1 MKTLRGMGCLLW
13 AAAGW
18 FTAAIAGPSSV
29 QFQFEQLKSFG
40 FSGQSGLAPRGLT
53 RGSDGKW
60 YGTTRGGGLYD
71 EWGNSY
77 GSGTVFR
84 LNPDGSGYTN
94 LHVFSRA
101 VGEGFGPYARLI
113 EGKDGMLYGTTHAG
127 GAPDDST
134 VGGGTIFRINKDGG
148 GYTIIHR
155 FPRAHDDGSEPYAEL
170 LEGSDGFLYG
180 TTRNGGNR
188 SGPPEGR
195 GTLFR
200 IGKDG
205 AGHTVLHRFAGG
217 GDDGQWPE
225 TALIEGTDGAL
236 YGTTGYGGF
245 AGSGGRG
252 VAFKIDKNGGAFT
265 VLWRFTYADGLS
277 PSALLEGSE
286 GALYGTAHHGGR
298 SSNTNN
304 VSDPASGMGVVFRLQ
319 KDGSEYAVIHRFSD
333 VNGEGRRPNAALL
346 EGQDGLLYGTTSEGG
361 TRNERGDQYYTG
373 TVFGL
378 DKDGRNYR
386 ILASMLQTVGDGF
399 GGPYAPLVDGG
410 DGALYSAYGT
420 AVFTVNQD
428 GTGFRELHRFSY
440 SGGDGRFPAPL
451 VEGSD
456 GALYGATAT
465 HRARGGGTIFA
476 INKDGSG
483 YRILRVIEGPGFE
496 ADESY
501 FDSNT
506 FALLEGRDGTLYGT
520 MKNTDY
526 TGAAFVFRLNKDG
539 TGFAKLHSFDYTGEA
554 HETLELMQ
562 GSDGALYGTVLGE
575 IFRLSVDGTG
585 YEVLH
590 TTLVGIGPVGVL
602 TEASDGALYGIAFV
616 AGYRTGAAVFRLNK
630 DGSGYAVLQSLMQSV
645 GGLPWQV
652 PRAPLVEAHDGT
664 LFGATTFQ
672 SADSA
677 GAVFQ
682 LNKDGSNYK
691 VLFDLEGSL
700 GSIASDGAVYGTTPF
715 GGPDGRGSI
724 FRFSQDG
731 SGSAEVFSFNGRNG
745 ERPARLLQG
754 RDGALYGTTLWG
766 GHLNLGTI
774 FALRPKPVFLPPAL
788 ADQGLTLR
796 LTSMPNSTHRLQR
809 ASSLDG
815 NWQTVTTMVIPATG
829 LAEFIDPNASQDG
842 AFYRTTTP

>member
-1 MKTLRGMGCLLW
+1 MKTFRGMACLLW
-13 AAAGW
+13 AAAGL
-18 FTAAIAGPSSV
+18 FTAATAGASSV

-40 FSGQSGLAPRGLT
+40 FSDQSGLAPRGLT

-101 VGEGFGPYARLI
+101 VGEGFGPYGRLI
-113 EGKDGMLYGTTHAG
+113 EGSDGMLYGTTHAG
-127 GAPDDST
+127 GAPDDSSE
-134 VGGGTIFRINKDGG
+134 GGGTIFRINKDGG

-155 FPRAHDDGSEPYAEL
+155 FARAHDDGSEPYAEL

-180 TTRNGGNR
+180 STRNGGNR

-225 TALIEGTDGAL
+225 TALIEGADGAM
-236 YGTTGYGGF
+236 YGTTAYGGF

-252 VAFKIDKNGGAFT
+252 VAFKIDKNGGAYT

-286 GALYGTAHHGGR
+286 GALYGTAHYGGR
-298 SSNTNN
+298 ASNTNN
-304 VSDPASGMGVVFRLQ
+304 VSNPASGMGVVFKLQ
-319 KDGSEYAVIHRFSD
+319 KDGSDYAVIHQFSD
-333 VNGEGRRPNAALL
+333 VNGEGRRPNAALV
-346 EGQDGLLYGTTSEGG
+346 EGQDGTLYGTTSEGG
-361 TRNERGDQYYTG
+361 DHFYTG

-386 ILASMLQTVGDGF
+386 VLASMLQTVGDGF
-399 GGPYAPLVDGG
+399 GGPHAPLVDGG
-410 DGALYSAYGT
+410 DGALYSANGT

-465 HRARGGGTIFA
+465 HKARGGGTIFA

-483 YRILRVIEGPGFE
+483 YRILHVIEGPGFE

-506 FALLEGRDGTLYGT
+506 FALLEGRDGALYGT
-520 MKNTDY
+520 MKNTDDI
-526 TGAAFVFRLNKDG
+526 GAAFVFRLNKDG
-539 TGFAKLHSFDYTGEA
+539 TGFTKLHSFDYTGEA
-554 HETLELMQ
+554 HDTLELIQ
-562 GSDGALYGTVLGE
+562 GSDGALYGTVRDT
-575 IFRLSVDGTG
+575 IFRLNVDGTG
-585 YEVLH
+585 YTALLTSES
-590 TTLVGIGPVGVL
+590 GPIGAL
-602 TEASDGALYGIAFV
+602 TEASDGMLYGIRLISGFLE
-616 AGYRTGAAVFRLNK
+616 GATVFRMKK
-630 DGSGYAVLQSLMQSV
+630 DGSGLAALHPVQHA
-645 GGLPWQV
+645 GGGFLLI
-652 PRAPLVEAHDGT
+652 PRAPLLEAQDGT
-664 LFGATTFQ
+664 LMGATSIGG
-672 SADSA
+672 SASL
-677 GAVFQ
+677 GNVFQ
-682 LNKDGSNYK
+682 LNKDGSNYR
-691 VLFDLEGSL
+691 VVFNVGGSL
-700 GSIASDGAVYGTTPF
+700 SLIASDRAVYGTTRF
-715 GGPDGRGSI
+715 EGLAGLGSI
-724 FRFSQDG
+724 FRFGQDG
-731 SGSAEVFSFNGRNG
+731 SDYEEVFSFQAPTG
-745 ERPARLLQG
+745 EYPLWLLQG
-754 RDGALYGTTLWG
+754 RDGSLYGTTSRG

-774 FALRPKPVFLPPAL
+774 FALRPKAAFLTPVLMGTGIMVRF
-788 ADQGLTLR
+788 
-796 LTSMPNSTHRLQR
+796 TSMPNSTHRLQR
-809 ASSLDG
+809 ASSLNGD
-815 NWQTVTTMVIPATG
+815 WQTVTTMVIPATG
-829 LAEFIDPNASQDG
+829 LAEFIDPTPPPDG